1 MHLLDE
7 GGRSDVKDN
16 WRGTLCWQI
25 WSLEGRTSSSSSLED
40 EQLQQQLGD
49 DRLQQ
54 QLGDDRRQQQ

>member
-16 WRGTLCWQI
+16 WRSTLCWQI

-49 DRLQQ
+49 DRL
-54 QLGDDRRQQQ
+54 